1 MSDNLWDHRAE
12 SGYLAG
18 ADLAGFRVEA
28 IDGHIGKVDKHTA
41 EAGAAGIVVDTGVW
55 IFGREVLL
63 PAGCI
68 SSVDLAAGTVYLNR
82 TKEDVKGAPEF
93 LRERHDQDAD
103 YRTRLGDY
111 YYGRTML

>member
-1 MSDNLWDHRAE
+1 MSENLWEHRAE
-12 SGYLAG
+12 TGYLTG
-18 ADLAGFRVEA
+18 TDLAGYRVEA

-41 EAGAAGIVVDTGVW
+41 DAGAAGVVVDTGVW

-68 SSVDLAAGTVYLNR
+68 SSVDTDTGTVYLNR
-82 TKEDVKGAPEF
+82 TKQDVKDAPEF
-93 LRERHDQDAD
+93 LRERHDGDSD
-103 YRTRLGDY
+103 YRTHLGEY